1 MCFLRMPTMRTALAL
16 PLAVLVLCLSG
27 CRERP
32 EREVP
37 VPATEL
43 VLERAPVEATVV
55 VTEPQPVELPS
66 LAPLVDRILPTVV
79 SVEVDPSRASAG
91 DGDDAESEADN
102 IPGLPEGHPP
112 VPLAPREHVGAGV
125 LLAGRGLVLT
135 SFHFVRN
142 APGLVVH
149 LADGRAYEAQLVG
162 RDAPTDL
169 ALLRL
174 RNAPPSLP
182 VARLGDSRRL
192 RTGDWVLAVGNP
204 FGLSSSVSLGIVSAL
219 ARRLGGPYDEF
230 LQTDA
235 AINPGSSGGPLFD
248 LQGQVVGIATAVPV
262 AAGVGFAVPSS
273 VVLELLPQ
281 LEKQGGVTRGALGA
295 LFQDMTPAL
304 GRALG
309 VSSGQGALLSGFT
322 EDSAAERA
330 GLLRDDVVVALD
342 DRPVASKNELIHS
355 LALHAPFSSVKLTL
369 VRSGKAQEILVTLG
383 TRRDLEG
390 TGPLALRSE
399 PRPTDDGALGLEVAD
414 LNREVAARLR
424 VRGPGAVVVSV
435 LPGSL
440 ADAAGLSPGQLI
452 TELAGAKVHSA
463 KEAMGA
469 LKALRPGHT
478 VLVRVL
484 DPGGDPGLLALAVP
498 P

>member
-1 MCFLRMPTMRTALAL
+1 MTLG
-16 PLAVLVLCLSG
+16 LAVLVLAVSA

-32 EREVP
+32 AQLPSPVHAEGVLEPAPPEPTAGASVP
-37 VPATEL
+37 V
-43 VLERAPVEATVV
+43 
-55 VTEPQPVELPS
+55 PVELPS

-79 SVEVDPSRASAG
+79 SVEVDPGASPASEDEEG
-91 DGDDAESEADN
+91 SESDEGAA
-102 IPGLPEGHPP
+102 LPEGHPP
-112 VPLAPREHVGAGV
+112 VHGASREHAGAGV

-135 SFHFVRN
+135 SFHFLRD

-149 LADGRAYEAQLVG
+149 LADGRTYEAQLVG

-174 RNAPPSLP
+174 RNAPQSLP
-182 VARLGDSRRL
+182 IAQLGDSRRL
-192 RTGDWVLAVGNP
+192 HTGDWVLAVGNP

-248 LQGQVVGIATAVPV
+248 MHGQVVGIATAVPV
-262 AAGVGFAVPSS
+262 AAGIGFAVPSS

-295 LFQDMTPAL
+295 LFQDMTPTL

-322 EDSAAERA
+322 QDSAAERA

-342 DRPVASKNELIHS
+342 GQPVASKNELIHS
-355 LALHAPFSSVKLTL
+355 LGLHSPASRVKLTL
-369 VRSGKAQEILVTLG
+369 VRSGQSQDIQVTLG
-383 TRRDLEG
+383 TRTDLEG
-390 TGPLALRSE
+390 TGPLA
-399 PRPTDDGALGLEVAD
+399 RPPEDRPLPADGAFGLELAD
-414 LNREVAARLR
+414 LTREVAARLR
-424 VRGPGAVVVSV
+424 IRVPGAVVVAVS
-435 LPGSL
+435 LGSA
-440 ADAAGLSPGQLI
+440 ADAAGFAPGAVI
-452 TELAGAKVHSA
+452 TELGGTPVRSVRDARA
-463 KEAMGA
+463 A
-469 LKALRPGHT
+469 LKAARSGRT
-478 VLVRVL
+478 VLVRIIA
-484 DPGGDPGLLALAVP
+484 PGGLPGLLALAVP
-498 P
+498 